1 MTDGPV
7 GARGDDDR
15 VRPDLHDLADEV
27 EDEVTFIRFLFA
39 LATDRAAEVEHDR
52 IAPTSP
58 YGSGSR
64 GWENQTTEDFLFAA
78 AAWASESR
86 QGLPTVAEGVPGY
99 QPPLNPWKRC
109 AQIMLMGK
117 HYE

>member
-27 EDEVTFIRFLFA
+27 QDEVSFIRFLFA
-39 LATDRAAEVEHDR
+39 LATDRAAEVGQDR

-64 GWENQTTEDFLFAA
+64 GWENSTIEAFLFAA
-78 AAWASESR
+78 TAWASGS
-86 QGLPTVAEGVPGY
+86 QNGLPTVLDGVPGY
-99 QPPLNPWKRC
+99 RPPSNPWKRC